1 MYNDPSREVVVFVFL
16 LSASGNSMAI
26 WRRRIA
32 LPPDALQQH
41 GHQLAVTKMDLHPA
55 ALQVETYVVGAFSD
69 CPMMITGFDRSTSE
83 AAATP
88 VSDAAPLPPA
98 KPSKLGKK
106 RRDKSMPKKKHWWQ
120 IWKKKPKT

>member
-41 GHQLAVTKMDLHPA
+41 GHQLAVTKMDLHPT
-55 ALQVETYVVGAFSD
+55 ALQVETYVVGAFSN
-69 CPMMITGFDRSTSE
+69 CPMMITGSTDLHQR
-83 AAATP
+83 P
-88 VSDAAPLPPA
+88 PLHLCQMRRHFLRPNPP
-98 KPSKLGKK
+98 S
-106 RRDKSMPKKKHWWQ
+106 
-120 IWKKKPKT
+120 